1 MANNNNTASPAK
13 LFGMFSGGAGRR
25 REQRAANE
33 DLGNQ
38 MDAWEDTKMTNP
50 YAGVK
55 NPYANM
61 ENVYEDQTVDLKAA
75 EFAKEQNQQNA
86 SNIMQ
91 SLKGAAGGSGV
102 AGLAQVMSNQGQ
114 KQAQQASASI
124 GMQEQANQA
133 RARGEAGRLQQL
145 DVEGEQ
151 KRDLMEREGA
161 KQVEQFGFQ
170 KQEKMLDFANQR
182 KMGAD
187 QAIADAQAQKSAMI
201 SGMAT
206 GAAGLIFSD
215 IRLKENINKTGVS
228 ESGIPVY
235 TFSYKSEQEVW
246 SGTMAQDLI
255 SMGREDAVVV
265 MDNGYYAVKYDMLD
279 VDMKLKN

>member
-1 MANNNNTASPAK
+1 MANKNNTASPAK
-13 LFGMFSGGAGRR
+13 LFGMFTGGAGRR

-55 NPYANM
+55 NPYADM

-75 EFAKEQNQQNA
+75 EFAKENNQQNA
-86 SNIMQ
+86 ANIMQ

-151 KRDLMEREGA
+151 KRDLMEREGSRM
-161 KQVEQFGFQ
+161 VEQFGFD
-170 KQEKMLDFANQR
+170 KQNKMLDMANQR

-187 QAIADAQAQKSAMI
+187 QAIANAEAQKNQMI
-201 SGMAT
+201 SGMVG
-206 GAAGLIFSD
+206 GALSFISD
-215 IRLKENINKTGVS
+215 IRLKENINKTGIS
-228 ESGIPVY
+228 KSGIPTY
-235 TFSYKSEQEVW
+235 TFSYKGEKEVW

-255 SMGREDAVVV
+255 NMGRKDAVIT
-265 MDNGYYAVKYDMLD
+265 MNNGYYAVKYDMLD
-279 VDMKLKN
+279 IDMKLKN